1 MLNST
6 KGKEEGKKEKKKK
19 NKNFTRK
26 KANNYNRFVK
36 QNGAGNSE

>member
-6 KGKEEGKKEKKKK
+6 KGKEEGKKEKKRK
-19 NKNFTRK
+19 TRILREK